1 MKVILM
7 LFNKQIKQIIPSDN
21 NLDSNISPSKRA
33 DDVTPELDFV
43 CESRN
48 FIVSAEAAMSTSD
61 VDGDFQCH
69 STSSSVQQ
77 FSNEQ
82 PLLNETDK

>member
-43 CESRN
+43 CENQN
-48 FIVSAEAAMSTSD
+48 FTVSAEATMSTSD

-69 STSSSVQQ
+69 SISSSEQQ